1 MDLDVRRMVDQVLQS
16 DVHPLTRVKSLQV
29 EMVRQYAAM
38 YRELMRSAAGTG
50 EADRH
55 WHSA

>member
-1 MDLDVRRMVDQVLQS
+1 MDLDVRRIVDQVLQS

-38 YRELMRSAAGTG
+38 YRQLMRSAAGTG

-55 WHSA
+55 C

>member
-1 MDLDVRRMVDQVLQS
+1 MVDQVLQS

-29 EMVRQYAAM
+29 EMVCQYAAM
-38 YRELMRSAAGTG
+38 YRELMRSVAGTG